1 LILNIKEN
9 GRFFVQNFG
18 GKNISMSTLTEK
30 KVNESYINIDDLA
43 DSIGQNNKMK
53 KDLFVEY
60 ENYPRLR
67 ILLVRSERQKN
78 HNKVRVIGKF
88 CGEYNSKLKQI
99 DESDLPENT
108 KDWLLGLIKECFIS
122 RLFNDIQKLDADEK
136 NDLNSY
142 IKARWRDYTIR
153 KKDAGESR

>member
-1 LILNIKEN
+1 
-9 GRFFVQNFG
+9 
-18 GKNISMSTLTEK
+18 MSTSAEK
-30 KVNESYINIDDLA
+30 KVDGSYVNIDDLA

-67 ILLVRSERQKN
+67 VLLVRSERQKN
-78 HNKVRVIGKF
+78 YYKVRVIGKF
-88 CGEYNSKLKQI
+88 CSEYNTKLKQV
-99 DESDLPENT
+99 DESDLPEGT
-108 KDWLLGLIKECFIS
+108 KDWLLGLIKECFVG
-122 RLFNDIQKLDADEK
+122 RLFDIQKLDTDEK

-153 KKDAGESR
+153 KNGESSEGR

>member
-1 LILNIKEN
+1 
-9 GRFFVQNFG
+9 
-18 GKNISMSTLTEK
+18 MSTSAEK
-30 KVNESYINIDDLA
+30 RVDESYINMDDLA
-43 DSIGQNNKMK
+43 DSIGQDNKMK

-67 ILLVRSERQKN
+67 VLLVRSERQKN
-78 HNKVRVIGKF
+78 HYKVRVIGKF
-88 CGEYNSKLKQI
+88 CSEYNTKLKQV
-99 DESDLPENT
+99 DESDLPEDT
-108 KDWLLGLIKECFIS
+108 KSWLLGLIKECFIN

-153 KKDAGESR
+153 KKDASESR

>member
-1 LILNIKEN
+1 MSILA
-9 GRFFVQNFG
+9 
-18 GKNISMSTLTEK
+18 EK
-30 KVNESYINIDDLA
+30 KVDESYINIDDLA
-43 DSIGQNNKMK
+43 DSIRQGNKMK

-78 HNKVRVIGKF
+78 HYKVRVIGKL
-88 CGEYNSKLKQI
+88 CSEYNSKLKQV
-99 DESDLPENT
+99 DESDLPEDT
-108 KDWLLGLIKECFIS
+108 KDWLLGLIKECFVS

-142 IKARWRDYTIR
+142 VKARWRDYTIR
-153 KKDAGESR
+153 KNGEGSEGR

>member
-1 LILNIKEN
+1 MTTSRNKE
-9 GRFFVQNFG
+9 VD
-18 GKNISMSTLTEK
+18 
-30 KVNESYINIDDLA
+30 ESYIDIDDLA

-78 HNKVRVIGKF
+78 YYKVRVIGKF
-88 CGEYNSKLKQI
+88 CGEYNLKLKQV
-99 DESDLPENT
+99 DESDLPGDT
-108 KDWLLGLIKECFIS
+108 KRWLLDLIKECFIK
-122 RLFNDIQKLDADEK
+122 RLFDIKKLDADEK

-142 IKARWRDYTIR
+142 TKARWRDYTIR
-153 KKDAGESR
+153 KNGEGSEGR